1 MSRITRQIS
10 RLSAAVILIAA
21 TSVPAAAQNYRAY
34 SCQDL
39 WVARNQ
45 IYKDAGYCFKTSR
58 AIRFFGNAGCQFDSE
73 SRVPLSRGDRAEID
87 RIKRIEND
95 KGCSD

>member
-1 MSRITRQIS
+1 MNRS
-10 RLSAAVILIAA
+10 LIAFVSVIAASASVA
-21 TSVPAAAQNYRAY
+21 TAAAEDYRRY

-39 WVARNQ
+39 WIARNQ

-58 AIRFFGNAGCQFDSE
+58 AIRYFGNASCQFDSQ
-73 SRVPLSRGDRAEID
+73 SDIRLSREDRRAVDEIV
-87 RIKRIEND
+87 RVEGF

>member
-1 MSRITRQIS
+1 MSPTLKAVTLAALAFGAIASPALAQSYMRQ
-10 RLSAAVILIAA
+10 
-21 TSVPAAAQNYRAY
+21 

-58 AIRFFGNAGCQFDSE
+58 AIRYFGNAGCQVDNQSDV
-73 SRVPLSRGDRAEID
+73 RLSRSDRAAVDAIVRAEQA
-87 RIKRIEND
+87 

>member
-1 MSRITRQIS
+1 MSWIA
-10 RLSAAVILIAA
+10 RLSAAFAVIA
-21 TSVPAAAQNYRAY
+21 TTTLPAAAQNYRAY

-87 RIKRIEND
+87 RIKRIED
-95 KGCSD
+95 GKGCSD